1 MTLHVERTRLA
12 WARTTLALIG
22 LAAVVIRLRIDQPFL
37 VGAATVAIGLL
48 LLAML
53 RGNRRADGAMPAAVV
68 GLVLVVVVVEL
79 VGILSR

>member
-1 MTLHVERTRLA
+1 MSLHVERTGLA

-22 LAAVVIRLRIDQPFL
+22 LAAVVIRLRIDQPLL

-48 LLAML
+48 LLVML
-53 RGNRRADGAMPAAVV
+53 RGNRRADGAMPATVV

-79 VGILSR
+79 VGILSG